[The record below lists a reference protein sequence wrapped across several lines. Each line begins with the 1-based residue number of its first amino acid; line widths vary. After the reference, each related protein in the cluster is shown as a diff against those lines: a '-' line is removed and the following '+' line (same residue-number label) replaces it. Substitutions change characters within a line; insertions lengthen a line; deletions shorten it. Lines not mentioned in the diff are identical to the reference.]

1 MSSRAARDART
12 GRSPPYVIRAVT
24 GCVLHA
30 TNQVSGLLSGR
41 QRFLSPRFCSFRRLS
56 LWSRHR
62 NHGGVVCFCGVRR
75 TLLNAR
81 GCTTLRE
88 PGDAF
93 GLHFIFQRHDVHIYC
108 DDCRRTAVLNLV
120 CEQSRLRSNLLF
132 SERCLP
138 VLFNNYMPL
147 ERAGFFLALKYPIV
161 LFHSNR
167 F

>member
-75 TLLNAR
+75 TLLSAR
-81 GCTTLRE
+81 GCTSRTGRYIRS
-88 PGDAF
+88 AF
-93 GLHFIFQRHDVHIYC
+93 HFSKT
-108 DDCRRTAVLNLV
+108 RRTYLLRRLSTHSGS
-120 CEQSRLRSNLLF
+120 QSRLRTISF
-132 SERCLP
+132 TKQSP
-138 VLFNNYMPL
+138 FQ
-147 ERAGFFLALKYPIV
+147 
-161 LFHSNR
+161 
-167 F
+167 